1 MQPTEMHTLGAG
13 ASRAE
18 RESVSSR
25 TFLADR
31 TAPRAATAWLRDLP
45 TGLSPARLADAELC
59 LDELVTNV
67 VRYAFSDGSPHMLI
81 VSVDRASSDVEITVE
96 DGGRPFDPTAALL
109 PALPSTLDEALPGGR
124 GLLLVRSIAPRVRY
138 ERRDGVNRVT
148 LAFPLDA
155 ASDS

>member
-1 MQPTEMHTLGAG
+1 MQPAGMHTLGAG

-18 RESVSSR
+18 KVSVSSR

-67 VRYAFSDGSPHMLI
+67 VRYAFTDGAPHMLI
-81 VSVDRASSDVEITVE
+81 ISVDRAPSEVEITVE
-96 DGGRPFDPTAALL
+96 DAGRAFDPTAAPL
-109 PALPSTLDEALPGGR
+109 PPMPRTLEEALPGGR
-124 GLLLVRSIAPRVRY
+124 GILLVRSIAPRLRY

-148 LAFPLDA
+148 MAFPMDA
-155 ASDS
+155 STDS